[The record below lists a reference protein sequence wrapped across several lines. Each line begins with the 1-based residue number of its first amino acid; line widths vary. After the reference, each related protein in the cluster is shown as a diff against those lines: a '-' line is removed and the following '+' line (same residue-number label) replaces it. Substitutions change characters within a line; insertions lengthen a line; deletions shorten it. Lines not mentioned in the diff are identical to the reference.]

1 MMTNQQKG
9 FAAAIFCFT
18 FWGFV
23 PIFFKYIQHVP
34 ALTIIAH
41 RVVWGGLFLLLF
53 LKIRETQLISALSIS
68 RKQFFGLLLS
78 GALVVGNWLIFV
90 WAVTHDQILATS
102 LGYFINPL
110 VNVFLGLL
118 FLGERLN
125 KWQTMSLILACAS
138 TIFLGIYLG
147 QAPWISLALALSFG
161 FYGLVRK
168 QLDVRPLIGLF
179 WETAI
184 WALPSL
190 VYLLVVHQNMDHSF
204 SNSTWLFLVLAGLVT
219 VLPLIGFNY
228 AAKKLTLVIIGFM
241 QYIAP
246 SISFLI
252 AVLLYGEDFT
262 FGHRIAFTG
271 IWLALILISWRPLYQ
286 FIQQRSRTRALA
298 KRHHIQ

>member
-1 MMTNQQKG
+1 MNEQQKG
-9 FAAAIFCFT
+9 LAAAIFAFT

-23 PIFFKYIQHVP
+23 PIFFKFIEQVP

-41 RVVWGGLFLLLF
+41 RVVWGSLFLWLF
-53 LKIRETQLISALSIS
+53 LRFRERRLIAALKLTK
-68 RKQFFGLLLS
+68 KQFFGLFLS
-78 GALVVGNWLIFV
+78 GALVVCNWLIFV
-90 WAVTHDQILATS
+90 WAVTHEQILATS

-125 KWQTMSLILACAS
+125 KWQTVSLILASLS
-138 TIFLGIYLG
+138 TVFLGIYLG

-168 QLDVRPLIGLF
+168 QLDIRPLIGLF
-179 WETAI
+179 WETII
-184 WALPSL
+184 WAIPSII
-190 VYLLVVHQNMDHSF
+190 YLFIVHSQADHDF
-204 SNSTWLFLVLAGLVT
+204 SNSTWVFLVLAGMVT

-228 AAKKLTLVIIGFM
+228 AAKRLTLVLIGFL

-262 FGHRIAFTG
+262 LGHRIAFGG
-271 IWLALILISWRPLYQ
+271 IWLALVLISWQPLFQ
-286 FIQQRSRTRALA
+286 FIQRRSKARALA
-298 KRHHIQ
+298 KRHYIQ

>member
-1 MMTNQQKG
+1 MTDQQKG

-23 PIFFKYIQHVP
+23 PIFFKAIEHVP
-34 ALTIIAH
+34 TLTIIAH
-41 RVVWGGLFLLLF
+41 RVVWGGLFLLVF
-53 LKIRETQLISALSIS
+53 LAIRERRLLAALKLS
-68 RKQFFGLLLS
+68 RKHFLGLLLS

-110 VNVFLGLL
+110 INIFLGLL

-125 KWQTMSLILACAS
+125 KWQTISLILASAS
-138 TIFLGIYLG
+138 TIFLGVYLG
-147 QAPWISLALALSFG
+147 QPPWVSLALALSFG

-168 QLDVRPLIGLF
+168 KLDVRPLIGLF
-179 WETAI
+179 WETMI
-184 WALPSL
+184 WALPSII
-190 VYLLVVHQNMDHSF
+190 YLLVIHQHADHVF
-204 SNSTWLFLVLAGLVT
+204 TGTTWVFLVLAGLVT

-228 AAKKLTLVIIGFM
+228 AAKKMTLVIIGFM

-246 SISFLI
+246 SISFMI
-252 AVLLYGEDFT
+252 AVYVYGEDFT
-262 FGHRIAFTG
+262 FGHKVAFGG
-271 IWLALILISWRPLYQ
+271 IWLALILISWRPLYL
-286 FIQQRSRTRALA
+286 FMQQRSIARAMA